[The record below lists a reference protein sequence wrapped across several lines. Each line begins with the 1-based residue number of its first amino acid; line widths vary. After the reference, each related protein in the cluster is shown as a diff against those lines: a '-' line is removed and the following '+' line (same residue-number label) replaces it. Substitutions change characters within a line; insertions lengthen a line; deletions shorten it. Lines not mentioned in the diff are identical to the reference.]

1 MWWGHF
7 TFEAYM
13 GYVILMKT
21 LRGTIATIYP
31 STHLRYVY
39 GVGLWSQ
46 IYLSAGSIT
55 QAPWGGCI
63 FQSLKSE

>member
-1 MWWGHF
+1 MWWGNL

-31 STHLRYVY
+31 LTHPRYVY
-39 GVGLWSQ
+39 GVGLSTQ
-46 IYLSAGSIT
+46 IYLTVVSIT
-55 QAPWGGCI
+55 QAP
-63 FQSLKSE
+63 